1 MGFWGIREDAQI
13 LPPFVFRHFRGL
25 TQSEPL
31 ASIKRTHCALL
42 LLPVPRFCRGA
53 LVRAC
58 ASPTVERAKRRPKL
72 TPNMRRKGTAL
83 PRVDK
88 VCVIIKGQQWEA
100 SAPGTPCKS
109 NRHSHMTR
117 ERAERL
123 IAEGKMEYVPGQ
135 QEHVTPKGAEVR
147 QCWIPVVRF
156 VTQRRW
162 KKRMS
167 VGAGPPVATMQ
178 LVG

>member
-1 MGFWGIREDAQI
+1 
-13 LPPFVFRHFRGL
+13 
-25 TQSEPL
+25 
-31 ASIKRTHCALL
+31 
-42 LLPVPRFCRGA
+42 
-53 LVRAC
+53 
-58 ASPTVERAKRRPKL
+58 
-72 TPNMRRKGTAL
+72 MRRKGTAL
-83 PRVDK
+83 PRVEK
-88 VCVIIKGQQWEA
+88 VCVIIKGQEWTA
-100 SAPGTPCKS
+100 SAPGTACKS

-123 IAEGKMEYVPGQ
+123 IAEGKMEYVPGYQ
-135 QEHVTPKGAEVR
+135 TVTTSKGDETR

-156 VTQRRW
+156 VLHRRW